1 MFSRF
6 MSCLAFTAALVAALV
21 LRVEPGVAAVEPATS
36 TMVPASA
43 GALLAEE
50 PAQQS
55 RDANLQVAQ
64 YRRGRGLR
72 RNPYH
77 NGRRYY
83 RGRGYGH
90 RRAYRGGY
98 KRGRGYRRY
107 GRSYG
112 YYGGINPGA
121 AAAAGIIGLTAGVI
135 AGSAL
140 AAPYGTRTVVIPNS
154 GSPAPYSGE
163 WYRRCDLKYRSFRA
177 SDGTFLGYDGIRRV
191 CRLP

>member
-6 MSCLAFTAALVAALV
+6 LSCFTFTIALFGALL
-21 LRVEPGVAAVEPATS
+21 LRVEPGVAAVEPATR
-36 TMVPASA
+36 TVVPATA
-43 GALLAEE
+43 AEFLVE
-50 PAQQS
+50 QPAQQS
-55 RDANLQVAQ
+55 RGADLQVAQ
-64 YRRGRGLR
+64 HRHRQGLR

-77 NGRRYY
+77 NYH

-90 RRAYRGGY
+90 HRGH
-98 KRGRGYRRY
+98 GRGHKHRRGHRRH
-107 GRSYG
+107 GRPHG
-112 YYGGINPGA
+112 YYGGVSPGA

-140 AAPYGTRTVVIPNS
+140 AAPSGTRTVVIPNA

-177 SDGTFLGYDGIRRV
+177 SDGTFLGYDGVRRV